1 MRAQILRQ
9 CGKSA
14 AMAAVGYVGE
24 SRLFLF
30 GMLLR
35 LLRVLLLLSV
45 WRMVLAGRG
54 TVSGMT
60 LGGVLTYTLAAE
72 MFAEI
77 LQCRTWL
84 EDAFWSGAIITRML
98 RPMSLFAQFASEM
111 FGPILV
117 GLVTFSLPLFLCA
130 PLLRVD
136 PLPASGSAA
145 LLFLVSLALAVSVGL
160 ALEYIFAG
168 LAILF
173 EMPPYVLTRVRAAIG
188 GLLSGALLPLAL
200 LPWNLGSV
208 LAWLPFASQASA
220 PLRIYT
226 GTGNAPSLLAIQVVW
241 CAILWPVARRIWR
254 LGRERMV
261 TVDG

>member
-1 MRAQILRQ
+1 MQAQRLRQ
-9 CGKSA
+9 YGKSA

-30 GMLLR
+30 SMLLR

-45 WRMVLAGRG
+45 WRMVLAGKG

-60 LGGVLTYTLAAE
+60 LGSVLTYTLAAE
-72 MFAEI
+72 MFADI

-84 EDAFWSGAIITRML
+84 EDAFWSGAIITRMV
-98 RPMSLFAQFASEM
+98 RPMSLFAQFTSEM
-111 FGPILV
+111 FGPVLV

-130 PLLRVD
+130 PLLGVN

-173 EMPPYVLTRVRAAIG
+173 EMPPYALTRLRAAVG
-188 GLLSGALLPLAL
+188 ALLSGALLPLAL

-226 GTGNAPSLLAIQVVW
+226 GTGAAPSLLATQAVW
-241 CAILWPVARRIWR
+241 SVLLWPVAHRIWR

-261 TVDG
+261 SFGG